1 MLIQYKD
8 KETVLNNVKIAK
20 KCMIIPEKYPDA
32 QEIYVEI
39 KFTSGAELNLG
50 DVASITIGEKSN
62 D

>member
-8 KETVLNNVKIAK
+8 KETALKKIAK

-50 DVASITIGEKSN
+50 DVASIIIGEKN
-62 D
+62 DD

>member
-8 KETVLNNVKIAK
+8 KETGFNNVKIAE
-20 KCMIIPEKYPDA
+20 KCMIITEKYSDM

-39 KFTSGAELNLG
+39 KFTAGVELNLSN
-50 DVASITIGEKSN
+50 VASITIGEKSN

>member
-1 MLIQYKD
+1 MLIQYKE
-8 KETVLNNVKIAK
+8 KETMLNNVKIAE

-32 QEIYVEI
+32 REIYVEI
-39 KFTSGAELNLG
+39 KFISGAELNLG